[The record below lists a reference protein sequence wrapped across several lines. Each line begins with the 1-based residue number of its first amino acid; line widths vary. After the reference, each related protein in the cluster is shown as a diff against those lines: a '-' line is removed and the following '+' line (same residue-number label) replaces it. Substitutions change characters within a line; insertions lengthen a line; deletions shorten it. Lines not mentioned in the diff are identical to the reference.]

1 MAFSV
6 EREPRVTN
14 NQAKCVLCLQMSP
27 RNPGPGSVSTV
38 RQVGYTSD
46 RAVIFRQYGEKDS
59 LDQLF
64 GEKVS
69 PDQVFGEKV
78 SPDQVFGE
86 KISPDQGFREKVS
99 PDQVKNNIKGLVICL
114 RFVL

>member
-1 MAFSV
+1 M
-6 EREPRVTN
+6 N
-14 NQAKCVLCLQMSP
+14 
-27 RNPGPGSVSTV
+27 TV
-38 RQVGYTSD
+38 REVGYTSD
-46 RAVIFRQYGEKDS
+46 RAVIFQQYGEKDS
-59 LDQLF
+59 P
-64 GEKVS
+64 S

>member
-1 MAFSV
+1 
-6 EREPRVTN
+6 
-14 NQAKCVLCLQMSP
+14 MSP

-38 RQVGYTSD
+38 QQVGYTSD
-46 RAVIFRQYGEKDS
+46 RAVIFRQYGEKD
-59 LDQLF
+59 
-64 GEKVS
+64 S

>member
-1 MAFSV
+1 M
-6 EREPRVTN
+6 N
-14 NQAKCVLCLQMSP
+14 
-27 RNPGPGSVSTV
+27 TV

-46 RAVIFRQYGEKDS
+46 RAVIFQQYGEKDS
-59 LDQLF
+59 Q
-64 GEKVS
+64 
-69 PDQVFGEKV
+69 DQVFGEKV

-86 KISPDQGFREKVS
+86 KISLDQVFEEKVSPDQVFGEKVS